1 MEVTCFVILMGIA
14 TALLP
19 AFRAFPPTWQ
29 AFAPLWEIARH
40 ASAEAVRAP
49 WHRPTL
55 ATYRRPPRETGAAI
69 PG

>member
-1 MEVTCFVILMGIA
+1 MEVTCFMILMGIA

-49 WHRPTL
+49 WRH
-55 ATYRRPPRETGAAI
+55 GAAKT
-69 PG
+69 PADTSDVP